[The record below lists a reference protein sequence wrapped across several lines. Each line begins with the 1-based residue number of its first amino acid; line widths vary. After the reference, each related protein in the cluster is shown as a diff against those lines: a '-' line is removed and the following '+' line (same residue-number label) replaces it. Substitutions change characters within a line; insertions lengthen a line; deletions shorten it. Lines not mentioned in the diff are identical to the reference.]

1 MNIKLASFIIFY
13 QEFLGYGEKK
23 QPDDE
28 LNAVKKLMY
37 KWKIISEEDD
47 DGEALELYEK
57 IREGIKTYEDG
68 FLKIGHTISNLNLDD
83 NQILTFVK
91 ACIEMYLF
99 TNSSDGKF
107 TGDELVSDDE
117 IKYRFYEGYD
127 EETKKAFKNLKFL
140 EIINDSIG
148 DDKVVKIL
156 LDMIMNQLNQQNISE
171 EYKQYQLTINKIGFI
186 TGEESKQVSLSE
198 LAKAI
203 VSGEDNYEGY
213 IESSETG
220 WRESVRE
227 HGEYGPTTLI
237 DIIINPDGSELDVD
251 LNKFYPEDSE
261 PVDGDENIG
270 SIGTFSEFRFVID
283 KGTMSNYTMD
293 LEKEFDS
300 KYLRPVF
307 NEHSLCGIISHYEYD
322 NKEASDSELFIE
334 SEIEESRPSMG
345 GGIYLFYNDEQGLKQ
360 LWDFDELK
368 KEMNAENIN
377 VSELSEVVQF
387 LESKY
392 KKLDESEAIQND
404 ELTFLIGKVN
414 EYVSN
419 FDPTPILE
427 NESFPLRWEADV
439 LIQDYDFKENTL
451 NLDEG
456 DNEYLTSIGTAI
468 EIKKYDNGSYE
479 FWDGVHYKESHS
491 WISELNNNKD
501 YPSFSLLNKKF
512 EDFESLKSF
521 LDETYG

>member
-1 MNIKLASFIIFY
+1 MNEIIDNIGHEKNHHLASFIIFY

-47 DGEALELYEK
+47 DGEVLELYEK

-156 LDMIMNQLNQQNISE
+156 LDMIMNQLNQQKAEENRRKNQKEIISKAEDLVKNMKIEEITIERLEKFRDFLDELESRRDEDIIWLAPQFGSIYDDDVLIQWKDVNGISE
-171 EYKQYQLTINKIGFI
+171 VEKKEVCDPIDEIIENNEISPEAKENERFILQLLLIFEAG
-186 TGEESKQVSLSE
+186 LSE
-198 LAKAI
+198 
-203 VSGEDNYEGY
+203 
-213 IESSETG
+213 
-220 WRESVRE
+220 
-227 HGEYGPTTLI
+227 
-237 DIIINPDGSELDVD
+237 
-251 LNKFYPEDSE
+251 
-261 PVDGDENIG
+261 
-270 SIGTFSEFRFVID
+270 
-283 KGTMSNYTMD
+283 
-293 LEKEFDS
+293 
-300 KYLRPVF
+300 
-307 NEHSLCGIISHYEYD
+307 
-322 NKEASDSELFIE
+322 
-334 SEIEESRPSMG
+334 EER
-345 GGIYLFYNDEQGLKQ
+345 
-360 LWDFDELK
+360 
-368 KEMNAENIN
+368 
-377 VSELSEVVQF
+377 
-387 LESKY
+387 
-392 KKLDESEAIQND
+392 
-404 ELTFLIGKVN
+404 ELTFLISKVN

-419 FDPTPILE
+419 FDPTPFLE

-456 DNEYLTSIGTAI
+456 DDEYLTSIGTAI

>member
-1 MNIKLASFIIFY
+1 MNEIIDNIGPEKLTSWLESYAEKLESEGRNEILLLNIDKKDLENHNPNSILQIGSVKYGDWEALKTYISDEDVDEEKEESKEFISQTKEEVEEEGDDFGDYNFIFHRVLLLCEKQYVFSMTLYTKDMVESSIKPNQTVHEKNHHLASFIIFY

-156 LDMIMNQLNQQNISE
+156 LDMIMNQLNQ
-171 EYKQYQLTINKIGFI
+171 YKAQ
-186 TGEESKQVSLSE
+186 
-198 LAKAI
+198 
-203 VSGEDNYEGY
+203 
-213 IESSETG
+213 
-220 WRESVRE
+220 
-227 HGEYGPTTLI
+227 
-237 DIIINPDGSELDVD
+237 
-251 LNKFYPEDSE
+251 
-261 PVDGDENIG
+261 
-270 SIGTFSEFRFVID
+270 
-283 KGTMSNYTMD
+283 
-293 LEKEFDS
+293 
-300 KYLRPVF
+300 
-307 NEHSLCGIISHYEYD
+307 
-322 NKEASDSELFIE
+322 
-334 SEIEESRPSMG
+334 
-345 GGIYLFYNDEQGLKQ
+345 
-360 LWDFDELK
+360 
-368 KEMNAENIN
+368 
-377 VSELSEVVQF
+377 
-387 LESKY
+387 
-392 KKLDESEAIQND
+392 AIQNN

-419 FDPTPILE
+419 FDPTPFLE

-512 EDFESLKSF
+512 EDFERLKSF

>member
-1 MNIKLASFIIFY
+1 MNEIIDNIGHEKNHHLASFIIFY

-37 KWKIISEEDD
+37 KWKIILEEDD
-47 DGEALELYEK
+47 DEILELYEK

-68 FLKIGHTISNLNLDD
+68 FLKIGHTISNLKLDD
-83 NQILTFVK
+83 NQILNFVK
-91 ACIEMYLF
+91 ACVEMYLF

-117 IKYRFYEGYD
+117 IKYRFYKGYD
-127 EETKKAFKNLKFL
+127 AETKKAFKNLKFL

-148 DDKVVKIL
+148 EDKVLKIL
-156 LDMIMNQLNQQNISE
+156 LDMIRNQLNQQKAEENRRKNQKEIISKAEDLVKTMKIE
-171 EYKQYQLTINKIGFI
+171 EISTERLEKFLDFLDQL
-186 TGEESKQVSLSE
+186 
-198 LAKAI
+198 
-203 VSGEDNYEGY
+203 EGRGH
-213 IESSETG
+213 E
-220 WRESVRE
+220 
-227 HGEYGPTTLI
+227 
-237 DIIINPDGSELDVD
+237 DIIWLSPQ
-251 LNKFYPEDSE
+251 F
-261 PVDGDENIG
+261 G
-270 SIGTFSEFRFVID
+270 SIYDDDVLIQWKD
-283 KGTMSNYTMD
+283 VN
-293 LEKEFDS
+293 
-300 KYLRPVF
+300 
-307 NEHSLCGIISHYEYD
+307 GI
-322 NKEASDSELFIE
+322 
-334 SEIEESRPSMG
+334 SEIE
-345 GGIYLFYNDEQGLKQ
+345 
-360 LWDFDELK
+360 K
-368 KEMNAENIN
+368 KEVYDPIEEIIENNEI
-377 VSELSEVVQF
+377 ST
-387 LESKY
+387 
-392 KKLDESEAIQND
+392 EAKENERFILQLLLIFEAGLPNSD
-404 ELTFLIGKVN
+404 ELTFLISKVN

-419 FDPTPILE
+419 FDPTPFLE

-456 DNEYLTSIGTAI
+456 DDEYLTSIGTAI
-468 EIKKYDNGSYE
+468 EIKKYDKGSYE

>member
-1 MNIKLASFIIFY
+1 MRVNIISKANQVLKYLDPDFDTEGVDEGDWEEIYCEDFFSTGYADDAGAAHMFDYDYETGIVKFEYEGSEEDLIEIAKQGGDGGVEYIDDFLKKIKLFEEEFNIEWEIYEFIDDSGEDLGKELNQHNVHKKVTKELKKNHHLASFIIFY

-37 KWKIISEEDD
+37 KWKIISEKDD
-47 DGEALELYEK
+47 DGEVLELYEK
-57 IREGIKTYEDG
+57 IREGIKIYEDG

-148 DDKVVKIL
+148 DNKVVKIL
-156 LDMIMNQLNQQNISE
+156 LDMIMNQLNQQ
-171 EYKQYQLTINKIGFI
+171 
-186 TGEESKQVSLSE
+186 
-198 LAKAI
+198 KA
-203 VSGEDNYEGY
+203 
-213 IESSETG
+213 
-220 WRESVRE
+220 
-227 HGEYGPTTLI
+227 
-237 DIIINPDGSELDVD
+237 
-251 LNKFYPEDSE
+251 
-261 PVDGDENIG
+261 
-270 SIGTFSEFRFVID
+270 
-283 KGTMSNYTMD
+283 
-293 LEKEFDS
+293 
-300 KYLRPVF
+300 
-307 NEHSLCGIISHYEYD
+307 
-322 NKEASDSELFIE
+322 
-334 SEIEESRPSMG
+334 
-345 GGIYLFYNDEQGLKQ
+345 
-360 LWDFDELK
+360 
-368 KEMNAENIN
+368 
-377 VSELSEVVQF
+377 
-387 LESKY
+387 
-392 KKLDESEAIQND
+392 EAIQND

-414 EYVSN
+414 EYVSDL
-419 FDPTPILE
+419 DPTPFLE
-427 NESFPLRWEADV
+427 YESFPLRWEADV

-456 DNEYLTSIGTAI
+456 DDKYLTSIGTAI

-479 FWDGVHYKESHS
+479 FWDGVYYKESHS